1 VAGQTSTGTR
11 EERLIVTAYDEPSMS
26 ETTLFTKIVDGEI
39 PSYTVYEDET
49 TYAFLDA
56 NPLAPGHTLVIPKEP
71 YERLSEMP
79 RDVAADVFGVVAEVT
94 EAVESGVDAPASTV
108 AVNNGEA
115 AGQEVPHVHWHIVP
129 QFADDTA
136 RPIHALFDG
145 AELSDEE
152 MEAVAA
158 SIRDSR

>member
-1 VAGQTSTGTR
+1 
-11 EERLIVTAYDEPSMS
+11 MS
-26 ETTLFTKIVDGEI
+26 EETIFTRIVDGEI

-71 YERLSEMP
+71 YERLGDVP
-79 RDVAADVFGVVAEVT
+79 PDVAADVFGSISRIIP
-94 EAVESGVDAPASTV
+94 AVKDAVDAPASTV
-108 AVNNGEA
+108 AVNNGEE

-129 QFADDTA
+129 RFEDDGA

-145 AELSDEE
+145 VDLDENE
-152 MEAVAA
+152 MQDVAQR
-158 SIRDSR
+158 IRNAQS

>member
-1 VAGQTSTGTR
+1 
-11 EERLIVTAYDEPSMS
+11 MS
-26 ETTLFTKIVDGEI
+26 EETLFTKIVEGEI

-71 YERLSEMP
+71 YERLEDMP
-79 RDVAADVFGVVAEVT
+79 PATAADVFGVLGEISA
-94 EAVESGVDAPASTV
+94 AVETAVDADATTI
-108 AVNNGEA
+108 AVNNGAA

-129 QFADDTA
+129 QFEDRTA

-145 AELSDEE
+145 ADLSDDE
-152 MEAVAA
+152 MERIA
-158 SIRDSR
+158 SRIRDRR